1 MVCPMSTTN
10 PTAADVADR
19 AADNMAE
26 RGHLK
31 SNWGYPGEAQCINGH
46 LDTALNELGLDNTR
60 HGAFEAVTATVCDL
74 VGLDP
79 SKQGPT
85 FAAMYWN
92 NDPNTPTDAVISALR
107 DAATKLRPD
116 TYNTKETP

>member
-10 PTAADVADR
+10 PTAADVAER
-19 AADNMAE
+19 AATNMAE

-31 SNWGYPGEAQCINGH
+31 SDWGYPGEAQCINGH
-46 LDTALNELGLDNTR
+46 LSTAIDELHTTGR
-60 HGAFEAVTATVCDL
+60 GAFEVVTATVCDL

-79 SKQGPT
+79 GKQGPT

-92 NDPNTPTDAVISALR
+92 NDPNTPTDAVIGALR
-107 DAATKLRPD
+107 DVATKLRPD
-116 TYNTKETP
+116 AYNTEETP